1 MTDFNFV
8 KSSANPQTADE
19 TTMVLAYEVAKI
31 VESIWGKEDSG
42 ESKTY
47 GKTECADAISMC
59 RMLCEQEC
67 WYYEGMVPDKPQ
79 RIHHS
84 ITFTMMHIAMGNIIQ
99 RRHYHN
105 RFGDYPKGDPKIAM
119 IDLISALYNLAYAMG
134 WKYYD
139 LEVLG
144 ETRYKDRMLDLKQ
157 HGLQDKLKEEFRD
170 NKEP

>member
-59 RMLCEQEC
+59 RMLCEHKHNKSAEHQC
-67 WYYEGMVPDKPQ
+67 DWIEG
-79 RIHHS
+79 S
-84 ITFTMMHIAMGNIIQ
+84 G
-99 RRHYHN
+99 
-105 RFGDYPKGDPKIAM
+105 
-119 IDLISALYNLAYAMG
+119 
-134 WKYYD
+134 
-139 LEVLG
+139 
-144 ETRYKDRMLDLKQ
+144 KDA
-157 HGLQDKLKEEFRD
+157 FR
-170 NKEP
+170 

>member
-1 MTDFNFV
+1 MKVWFLN
-8 KSSANPQTADE
+8 
-19 TTMVLAYEVAKI
+19 
-31 VESIWGKEDSG
+31 
-42 ESKTY
+42 
-47 GKTECADAISMC
+47 
-59 RMLCEQEC
+59 
-67 WYYEGMVPDKPQ
+67 KPQ

-170 NKEP
+170 NKEPQ